1 MPRHIFS
8 VSTVFL
14 ATLIELDLIS
24 VFRPFVRRDAVDD
37 RVRGPQRVRGQAE
50 RQHPK
55 DEPPSGCRKPQQE
68 RGPQRIQCPTLR
80 PCKAWFHPIGLLSFT
95 QLANVS

>member
-1 MPRHIFS
+1 M
-8 VSTVFL
+8 
-14 ATLIELDLIS
+14 
-24 VFRPFVRRDAVDD
+24 FRPFVRRDAVDD
-37 RVRGPQRVRGQAE
+37 GVRGPQRVRGQAE

-55 DEPPSGCRKPQQE
+55 DEPPSGRRKPQQE

-95 QLANVS
+95 QLAHVS